1 MEKLNVW
8 IQCRV
13 LAESSRNLLDYQ
25 EEILTEM
32 ANDLSMHIIAINK
45 EISNGKNLNT
55 HAMKQLKNLI
65 RKGKVDVILIYSK
78 KRISI
83 YEDIY
88 EEFEM
93 FCNKHQVAILT
104 KEDLMKGFLFNQI
117 EQMVK

>member
-1 MEKLNVW
+1 MENLNAW

-13 LAESSRNLLDYQ
+13 LAESSRNLLNYQ

-32 ANDLSMHIIAINK
+32 ANVMSMNIVAVCK
-45 EISNGKNLNT
+45 EVSNGKNLESHN
-55 HAMKQLKNLI
+55 MKQLKNFI
-65 RKGKVDVILIYSK
+65 IKGKVDVILIYSR

-83 YEDIY
+83 YEDAF